1 MTTTTTTPTIDWDFS
16 IGNPHADQVPIF
28 SFLNRVKDKKTKD
41 ISIDDYIQIVTDE
54 SKKDYYLKLRSLP
67 EEEYKPKKEADLSAI
82 TGSCIVSKE
91 GHSEKDI
98 LALNGLWVID
108 FDELPDSFDNWQQF
122 KEALSEDEYS
132 YLLHY
137 SASGR
142 GLCVFVKIPT
152 ENDFYEIYLSFEKY
166 YYDKYSATI
175 DVKCKNI
182 NRLRFISYDED
193 IFSNQ
198 NSKLYT
204 DTKKAVLTSVKP
216 FVKKEVRTSGENPA
230 EAFNKSGEQGL
241 LLMNNELSSR
251 GYIVTNG
258 YGKSV
263 YNYQRAKEA
272 SPKSIVAFY
281 NHEIV
286 KFRVHS
292 GNCNLEKEN
301 YNLYDLYKELN
312 SFTDYNAAKKL
323 ASLGFGTWNEKKE
336 PTKKKEPKKK
346 TLNAEFIKAD
356 GEVKILQSKE
366 PDEDSNAIFKIS
378 YWVKNSVRLKNNE
391 VTKRIVFDND
401 GSILTEGKMKNLF
414 LQAKLIEPK
423 ITKDLFD
430 CIITGSNPE
439 IIPIY
444 NPFKAFIADNIDI
457 TTSGEFESLKKTIY
471 SNTINY
477 DKWIEKWYLG
487 LFAAID
493 GAPVRSVLALLGGQN
508 TGKTEWFR
516 RLLPEELQSYYGE
529 SKLDREKDDEL
540 LMCEKL
546 IINDDEMGGKS
557 KEDEKKFKMLSSKSV
572 FNLRSPYG
580 RFNEDFKRLAVLCGT
595 SNDLQIINDPTG
607 NTRILGINVIK
618 IDQEAFNKID
628 KKKLFIEGYKKYLQ
642 DKKAYLLDAN
652 DIKLLEAS
660 EVGFKTIAIE
670 EELIL
675 RFLEKIPE
683 SEILAD
689 KANFMTATEIKE
701 YLEEASATTY
711 DKDGN
716 LKKGSGTKVLN
727 MKNFGIYLK
736 KHFGESIPK
745 YNSKT
750 GNSIRVYY
758 VRKVEDYRK
767 SYKDKEKQEEKQEEI
782 LF

>member
-28 SFLNRVKDKKTKD
+28 SFFNSAKDSLKTKD
-41 ISIDDYIQIVTDE
+41 ISINDYIGMITDP
-54 SKKDYYLKLRSLP
+54 SKKEDFLKLRSLP
-67 EEEYKPKKEADLSAI
+67 ADKYKKAKVNYLNAI
-82 TGSCIVSKE
+82 TGSCIVSSIGRTKT
-91 GHSEKDI
+91 DI
-98 LALNGLWVID
+98 SALNGLCVVD
-108 FDELPDSFDNWQQF
+108 FDELPDSFNNWQQF

-137 SASGR
+137 SASAR
-142 GLCVFVKIPT
+142 GLCLFVKIPT
-152 ENDFYEIYLSFEKY
+152 ENHFNEIYLSFEKY
-166 YYDKYSATI
+166 YFDKYGATI
-175 DVKCKNI
+175 DFLQDE
-182 NRLRFISYDED
+182 NRLRFISHDED

-204 DTKKAVLTSVKP
+204 DTKQAVLTSVKP
-216 FVKKEVRTSGENPA
+216 FVKKEVSANGETPA

-241 LLMNNELSSR
+241 TLINNELSSR
-251 GYIVTNG
+251 GYIITNG

-263 YNYQRAKEA
+263 YNYQRDKEA

-281 NHEIV
+281 NKDV
-286 KFRVHS
+286 VLFCRHS
-292 GNCNLEKEN
+292 ANTGLKKET
-301 YNLYDLYKELN
+301 YNLYELFKELN
-312 SFTDYNAAKKL
+312 GFSPYDAADKL
-323 ASLGFGTWNEKKE
+323 ASLGFGTWKKKKD
-336 PTKKKEPKKK
+336 PTEKKEPKKK

-366 PDEDSNAIFKIS
+366 PDEDSHAIFKIS

-457 TTSGEFESLKKTIY
+457 TTSGEFEALKTTIY